1 MPNSTKILIT
11 GAGSGLGEGTA
22 IGLAQAGH
30 KVIAGVQINPQV
42 TALRK
47 KADGLGLAANLEV
60 IKLDVLDSYD
70 VANAL
75 KYDIDVLHSNAG
87 IGETGPIFEM
97 PMELIRKNF
106 ETNFFAPLELVRQ
119 FIAQWIKAGKHGKI
133 VFTSSIGALISPPGF
148 GSYVATKHALQAVAE
163 VLAGELKPFDIQVQT
178 INPGSYYTGFN
189 ETMTETAFRWMDDD
203 KHFTKRA
210 DMKATFDSYLSH
222 PEDKMDPQEMI
233 DAMIKIVPAATG
245 KFRNVV
251 PKQVEDKIKDLEQ
264 KGWVNPI

>member
-1 MPNSTKILIT
+1 MANSATILIT

-22 IGLAQAGH
+22 VGLARAGH

-42 TALRK
+42 TALRRK
-47 KADGLGLAANLEV
+47 VEELGLSGNLKV
-60 IKLDVLDSYD
+60 IKLNILDEYD

-75 KYDIDVLHSNAG
+75 KYDVDVLLSNAG

-97 PMELIRKNF
+97 PLELIRANF

-119 FIAQWIKAGKHGKI
+119 FIVKWIAAGKRGKI

-163 VLAGELKPFDIQVQT
+163 VLSGELKPFNIQVQT
-178 INPGSYYTGFN
+178 INPGSYFTGIN
-189 ETMTETAFRWMDDD
+189 ETMAETAFRWLDDH

-222 PEDKMDPQEMI
+222 PEDRMDPQEMI
-233 DAMIKIVPAATG
+233 DAMIRIVPATDA

-251 PKQVEDKIKDLEQ
+251 PRSVEDKLKDLEQ
-264 KGWVNPI
+264 KAWVKPI